1 MACAAKL
8 PLCAMADWPPVSVP
22 SIPLVQDFASPLH
35 QAAGCGMLQCLRLLL
50 NKGADAN
57 AADEAGWTPLML
69 AVRGGKLPA
78 IEALLAAGAETAA
91 QNQRGATALHLAA
104 INGKPDVCACLAK
117 HAPAALAIQNAE
129 GKTAAEVAK
138 TPEIAVLLSPA
149 PA

>member
-1 MACAAKL
+1 
-8 PLCAMADWPPVSVP
+8 
-22 SIPLVQDFASPLH
+22 
-35 QAAGCGMLQCLRLLL
+35 MLQCLRLLL
-50 NKGADAN
+50 KKGADAN

-78 IEALLAAGAETAA
+78 VEALLAAGAEAAA
-91 QNQRGATALHLAA
+91 QNQQGATALHLAA

-117 HAPAALAIQNAE
+117 HAPAARGIRNGE

-138 TPEIAVLLSPA
+138 TPEIAALLSPA